1 MRPSCIPNDEVGVQ
15 DGQAGLPIDWDWLS
29 KEVGMGQKKANWES
43 YMSDLGTK
51 VTNFSWTDD
60 KFWVKHSQFEVDVFV
75 LGVIN
80 CHSRVKNNYLGV
92 KNCQFEFRNLLNFL

>member
-43 YMSDLGTK
+43 YMNNLGKK
-51 VTNFSWTDD
+51 VTNFS
-60 KFWVKHSQFEVDVFV
+60 
-75 LGVIN
+75 
-80 CHSRVKNNYLGV
+80 
-92 KNCQFEFRNLLNFL
+92 